1 MIKIIVA
8 DDHKIIREGICNM
21 LRAINEVKVAGQ
33 AENGRK
39 ALRLAC
45 ELQPDVVIMDISMP
59 ELNGIDAARQIIAEV
74 PGVKVIALSM
84 YADKRYVL
92 GMLRAG
98 VAGYLIKDCAFQELT
113 EAIAVVHRG
122 ETYLSPKI
130 AETVRKTLLGQI
142 QEKEKQ
148 DSSEELT
155 GRERQVLQLIAE
167 GVKTRDIAGDM
178 CLSIKTIET
187 YRSNIMQKL
196 NLFSV
201 AELTKYAI
209 REGLTRLDA

>member
-21 LRAINEVKVAGQ
+21 LRAINKVEVAGQ

-39 ALRLAC
+39 ALRLAS

-98 VAGYLIKDCAFQELT
+98 VAGYLIKDCAFQELA
-113 EAIAVVHRG
+113 EAIAVVHKG

-142 QEKEKQ
+142 QEKDQQ

-155 GRERQVLQLIAE
+155 SRERQVLQLIAE
-167 GVKTRDIAGDM
+167 GVKTRDIAGEM

-201 AELTKYAI
+201 AELTKYAV

>member
-21 LRAINEVKVAGQ
+21 LRAINKVEVAGQ

-98 VAGYLIKDCAFQELT
+98 VAGYLIKDCAFQELA
-113 EAIAVVHRG
+113 EAIAVVHKG

-142 QEKEKQ
+142 QEKDQ
-148 DSSEELT
+148 PDSSEELT
-155 GRERQVLQLIAE
+155 SRERQVLQLIAE
-167 GVKTRDIAGDM
+167 GVKTRDIAGEM

-201 AELTKYAI
+201 AELTKYAV